1 MPPMACAEAEHGRD
15 AMNANNRNLLAIALA
30 TVLLSPAAWAQKD
43 GKGPPDMPR
52 VEPAPAAP
60 VPNSPERTMRD
71 IHKPATTTTDQ
82 ADTTL
87 PPPSPPESQGA
98 EHAAAHSSVVQ
109 RDLWTRLDTNGDG
122 KISTSEGEADAA
134 FDTDFS
140 AMDTDD
146 DGFVTDAEYRTAAK
160 EDVRAGGADASSS
173 ASGRMGDVVRR
184 LDANA
189 DGSISLSEGDA
200 DATIKSN
207 FSSIDSNSDGMVSRA
222 EYQAWLKASRK

>member
-1 MPPMACAEAEHGRD
+1 
-15 AMNANNRNLLAIALA
+15 MNANNRNLLAMVLA

-52 VEPAPAAP
+52 VEPATPAP
-60 VPNSPERTMRD
+60 VPNSPEQTMRD

-82 ADTTL
+82 AETAL

-109 RDLWTRLDTNGDG
+109 RDLWTRLDTNADG
-122 KISTSEGEADAA
+122 KISTSEGETDAA
-134 FDTDFS
+134 FNADFS

-146 DGFVTDAEYRTAAK
+146 DGFVSDAEYRTAAK
-160 EDVRAGGADASSS
+160 EDVHAGGADSSS
-173 ASGRMGDVVRR
+173 NSSGRMGDVMHR

-189 DGSISLSEGDA
+189 DGSISLSEGEA

-222 EYQAWLKASRK
+222 EYQAWLKTSRK

>member
-1 MPPMACAEAEHGRD
+1 
-15 AMNANNRNLLAIALA
+15 MNANNRNLLAIALA

-43 GKGPPDMPR
+43 SKGPPDMPR
-52 VEPAPAAP
+52 VEPAPSAP
-60 VPNSPERTMRD
+60 VPNSPEQTLRD

-82 ADTTL
+82 ADTML

-109 RDLWTRLDTNGDG
+109 RDLWTRLDVNGDG
-122 KISTSEGEADAA
+122 KISTSEGDADAA
-134 FDTDFS
+134 FSTDFS

-146 DGFVTDAEYRTAAK
+146 DGFVSDAEYRTAAR
-160 EDVRAGGADASSS
+160 EDVRADANSSS
-173 ASGRMGDVVRR
+173 SGRMGDVMRR

-207 FSSIDSNSDGMVSRA
+207 FNSIDTNSDGMVSRA
-222 EYQAWLKASRK
+222 EYQAWLKVSRK

>member
-1 MPPMACAEAEHGRD
+1 
-15 AMNANNRNLLAIALA
+15 MNANNRNLLAIALA

-52 VEPAPAAP
+52 VEPAPPAP
-60 VPNSPERTMRD
+60 VPNSPEQTMRD

-82 ADTTL
+82 AETTL
-87 PPPSPPESQGA
+87 PPPSPPKSQGG

-134 FDTDFS
+134 FNTDFS
-140 AMDTDD
+140 TMDTDD
-146 DGFVTDAEYRTAAK
+146 DGFVSDAEYRTVAK
-160 EDVRAGGADASSS
+160 DDVRAGGADYSSNS
-173 ASGRMGDVVRR
+173 SGRMGDVMHR

-189 DGSISLSEGDA
+189 DGSISLSEGEA

-222 EYQAWLKASRK
+222 EYQAWLKTSRK

>member
-1 MPPMACAEAEHGRD
+1 
-15 AMNANNRNLLAIALA
+15 MNANNRNLLAIALA

-52 VEPAPAAP
+52 VAPAPPAP

-71 IHKPATTTTDQ
+71 IHESTTTPTDQ
-82 ADTTL
+82 AETT

-122 KISTSEGEADAA
+122 KISKSEGDAT
-134 FDTDFS
+134 FSTDFS
-140 AMDTDD
+140 AMDTDG
-146 DGFVTDAEYRTAAK
+146 DGFVTDSEYRDAAK
-160 EDVRAGGADASSS
+160 EDVREGGADSSS
-173 ASGRMGDVVRR
+173 SSQGKMGDALRR

-207 FSSIDSNSDGMVSRA
+207 FSSIDANSDGMVSRA

>member
-1 MPPMACAEAEHGRD
+1 
-15 AMNANNRNLLAIALA
+15 MNANNRNLLAIALA
-30 TVLLSPAAWAQKD
+30 TVLLSPAAWAQQD

-52 VEPAPAAP
+52 VEPAPPAP
-60 VPNSPERTMRD
+60 VPNSPEQTMRD

-82 ADTTL
+82 AETTL

-109 RDLWTRLDTNGDG
+109 RDLWTRLDTNADG

-134 FDTDFS
+134 FNTDFS
-140 AMDTDD
+140 VMDTDD
-146 DGFVTDAEYRTAAK
+146 DGFVSDAEYRTTAK
-160 EDVRAGGADASSS
+160 GEVHAGGADSSPNS
-173 ASGRMGDVVRR
+173 SGRTGDVMHR

-189 DGSISLSEGDA
+189 DGSISRSEGDA